1 MWCWSRAALCALI
14 AVQNALLLFICP
26 LPMAFLGLHTQ
37 VELSLVVGEVEVE
50 LRVSPLLAT
59 LLLQFRGDE
68 SLTAA
73 ELAAKVRLLAEVTAR
88 GHWQGVGKAL
98 CPEVRVGKEA
108 KT

>member
-1 MWCWSRAALCALI
+1 MWCWSSATLRDLIVVKTAISQCA
-14 AVQNALLLFICP
+14 CP
-26 LPMAFLGLHTQ
+26 MPMAFLGAHTQ

-73 ELAAKVRLLAEVTAR
+73 ELAVKVRLLAEVTAR
-88 GHWQGVGKAL
+88 GHWQSVGRAW
-98 CPEVRVGKEA
+98 CPEV
-108 KT
+108 

>member
-1 MWCWSRAALCALI
+1 M
-14 AVQNALLLFICP
+14 
-26 LPMAFLGLHTQ
+26 
-37 VELSLVVGEVEVE
+37 VGEVEVE

-73 ELAAKVRLLAEVTAR
+73 ELASKVRFLAEVTAR
-88 GHWQGVGKAL
+88 GHWQSAGSAL
-98 CPEVRVGKEA
+98 CPKGTVGKVA